1 MGRPHSSP
9 GSTHRAVC
17 AHSNNGE
24 VQAMNP
30 RESKG
35 MLLGLIGVIVFSLTL
50 PMTRIVVAEWHPLL
64 NGLGRALVAAV
75 PAAALLLWRRERL
88 PDWAQIKSLFVVS
101 LGVVVAFPV
110 FSAWSMKY
118 VPASHGAVVNGF
130 QPLCVAIYAAWLSHK
145 RPSRPF
151 LLCALAGRAIV
162 VAFAFQ
168 ASGGAPQAG
177 DLLMLVA
184 VGIGALGYA
193 EGARLARQMGGW
205 QGICWA
211 LVLSAPFL
219 LLAVG
224 GLAWAHHAAH
234 PGPLSLKVWLAF
246 GYVTLF
252 SQFIGF
258 FAWYAGL
265 AMGGIARVGQVQ
277 LLQIFFT
284 MAFSALFFGEH
295 VGTSTWLYAPAV
307 IVTVVL
313 VRKSSVRPGP
323 QPAVVAAGTT
333 HAR

>member
-1 MGRPHSSP
+1 MR
-9 GSTHRAVC
+9 T
-17 AHSNNGE
+17 
-24 VQAMNP
+24 
-30 RESKG
+30 RETEG
-35 MLLGLIGVIVFSLTL
+35 MLLGLIGVVIFSLTL
-50 PMTRIVVAEWHPLL
+50 PMTRIVVAEVHPLL
-64 NGLGRALVAAV
+64 NGLGRALVAAL
-75 PAAALLLWRRERL
+75 PAAALLAWRREKW
-88 PDWAQIKSLFVVS
+88 PTWPQVKSLAVVS
-101 LGVVVAFPV
+101 LGVIIAFPV

-118 VPASHGAVVNGF
+118 VPASHGAVVNGL
-130 QPLCVAIYAAWLSHK
+130 QPLCVAIYAAWLSHE
-145 RPSRPF
+145 RPSKLF
-151 LLCALAGRAIV
+151 WVSALAGSAIV
-162 VAFAFQ
+162 VAFAVQ
-168 ASGGAPQAG
+168 TGGGGLQAG

-205 QGICWA
+205 QVICWA

-219 LLAVG
+219 LLPVG
-224 GLAWAHHAAH
+224 GLAWAHHTAH

-295 VGTSTWLYAPAV
+295 VSGSTWLYAAAV

-313 VRKSSVRPGP
+313 GRRAAVRPAP
-323 QPAVVAAGTT
+323 LQTQAVPAPAARPT